1 MKSKKGK
8 TTSGG
13 NQSGISSPFDTFART
28 LESQQRSEAY
38 NFACETRKFEIEL
51 YWKRATYFWGFL
63 IVTFA
68 GYGVA
73 LREFG
78 FGHIY
83 TFVIA
88 LIGITFSLA
97 WYFANRG
104 SKFWQKNWEHHIA
117 MLEDEFAGPIY
128 KNPIETKP
136 FRFFKLMGAYPISI
150 SRLNQAISL
159 YISVI
164 WFMLAMLSI
173 STLLDI
179 PEPITYFNTIAFG
192 VITVVFIIGLL
203 RCRSGR
209 R

>member
-1 MKSKKGK
+1 MKNKKEK
-8 TTSGG
+8 MTSE
-13 NQSGISSPFDTFART
+13 SGQTVLYSAFDSLAPT
-28 LESQQRSEAY
+28 LDSEQRSKAY
-38 NFACETRKFEIEL
+38 KFACETRKFEIEL

-88 LIGITFSLA
+88 LIGFSFGLA
-97 WYFANRG
+97 WYLANRG

-117 MLEDEFAGPIY
+117 KLENEFAGPIY
-128 KNPIETKP
+128 KNPIDAKP
-136 FRFFKLMGAYPISI
+136 FRFFTLMGAYPMSI
-150 SRLNQAISL
+150 SRLNQTISL

-164 WFMLAMLSI
+164 WFVLALLSI
-173 STLLDI
+173 SSLLDI
-179 PEPITYFNTIAFG
+179 REPIAHFNTIVFG
-192 VITVVFIIGLL
+192 LITVGFVIALL
-203 RCRSGR
+203 KCCSGKR
-209 R
+209 